1 MGALFGDAAQWL
13 WFKAARAHGSRSDQV
28 LVRFGVLLLS
38 IMALAACGERA
49 PETKPKPKPVEAP
62 LPIKAASPSPTLKA
76 VRMRGELRCGV
87 NPGLPG
93 FAFQDNGGRWRG
105 FNVDFCRALAA
116 AVLGDADKARLVP
129 LRNEERITALRSG
142 KVDVLW
148 RNTSWTFSR
157 DADDQLDMAAISYF
171 DGQGFLVRRSL
182 NLISAVELNTA
193 KICVQNSATSAQ
205 NLEDFFRA
213 RGIAYTAVS
222 FDSEAQARTA
232 YQNERCDAL
241 TADIS
246 ALAAARSV
254 MDDPAAH
261 VILPDAI
268 SKEPLG
274 PLVRQDDPSWTDV
287 VRWTLYALILAE
299 EHGVT
304 KANAK
309 AMKAG
314 VDAEV
319 RRLLGEGDYGA
330 ELGLDADWAYR
341 AITANGNYGEIF
353 DREIG
358 AGSAL
363 KLERGLN
370 ALWNAPRPGLL
381 YAPPMR

>member
-1 MGALFGDAAQWL
+1 V
-13 WFKAARAHGSRSDQV
+13 S
-28 LVRFGVLLLS
+28 VRFGVMVLS
-38 IMALAACGERA
+38 VLVLVACGQRTA
-49 PETKPKPKPVEAP
+49 TPASKPAEAAAP
-62 LPIKAASPSPTLKA
+62 LAIKPAAPSKTLKA
-76 VRMRGELRCGV
+76 IKARGELRCGV
-87 NPGLPG
+87 NPELPG

-116 AVLGDADKARLVP
+116 AVLGKPDKVTFVP
-129 LRNEERITALRSG
+129 LGNEERITALRTG

-157 DADDQLDMAAISYF
+157 DVGDQLDMAAISYF

-182 NLISAVELNTA
+182 NLTSAVELNTA
-193 KICVQNSATSAQ
+193 KICVQTGATSAQ

-213 RGIAYTAVS
+213 RGIAYTAMV
-222 FDSEAQARTA
+222 FDSEEQARAA
-232 YQNERCDAL
+232 YQAEKCDAF

-254 MDDPAAH
+254 LDDPGAH

-274 PLVRQDDPSWTDV
+274 PLVRQDDPAWTDI
-287 VRWTLYALILAE
+287 VRWTLYALVLAE

-309 AMKAG
+309 DMKTGA
-314 VDAEV
+314 DPEA
-319 RRLLGEGDYGA
+319 RRLLGEGGFGA
-330 ELGLDADWAYR
+330 VLGLDADWAAR
-341 AITANGNYGEIF
+341 AITASGNYGEIF
-353 DREIG
+353 DRDIG
-358 AGSAL
+358 GGSAL
-363 KLERGLN
+363 KLDRGLN
-370 ALWNAPRPGLL
+370 ALWNAPKPGLL

>member
-1 MGALFGDAAQWL
+1 M
-13 WFKAARAHGSRSDQV
+13 
-28 LVRFGVLLLS
+28 LVRFGVIVLS
-38 IMALAACGERA
+38 MLALSACGQRSSE
-49 PETKPKPKPVEAP
+49 PSPKPVEAAAP
-62 LPIKAASPSPTLKA
+62 LAIKPAAPSPTLKA
-76 VRMRGELRCGV
+76 VRARGELRCGV

-116 AVLGDADKARLVP
+116 AVLGDPDKIRFVP
-129 LRNEERITALRSG
+129 LGNEERIAALRAG

-157 DADDQLDMAAISYF
+157 DAGDQLDMAAISYF

-182 NLISAVELNTA
+182 NLTSAVELNTA
-193 KICVQNSATSAQ
+193 KICVQNNATSAQ
-205 NLEDFFRA
+205 NLEDFFRS
-213 RGIAYTAVS
+213 RGIAYTAMT
-222 FDSEAQARTA
+222 FDSEDEARAA
-232 YQNERCDAL
+232 YQAERCDAL

-274 PLVRQDDPSWTDV
+274 PLVRQDDPAWTDI

-299 EHGVT
+299 ERGIT
-304 KANAK
+304 KADLK
-309 AMKAG
+309 AMKTGA
-314 VDAEV
+314 DPEA
-319 RRLLGEGDYGA
+319 RRLLGEGGYGA
-330 ELGLDADWAYR
+330 MLGLDADWAAR
-341 AITANGNYGEIF
+341 AIAAGGNYGEIF

-358 AGSAL
+358 GKSAL
-363 KLERGLN
+363 KLDRGLN

>member
-1 MGALFGDAAQWL
+1 VKSTVQ
-13 WFKAARAHGSRSDQV
+13 
-28 LVRFGVLLLS
+28 
-38 IMALAACGERA
+38 
-49 PETKPKPKPVEAP
+49 
-62 LPIKAASPSPTLKA
+62 SPTLKA
-76 VRMRGELRCGV
+76 VRARGILRCGV

-93 FAFQDNGGRWRG
+93 FAFRDNGGRWRG

-116 AVLGDADKARLVP
+116 AVLGQADKVAYIPLSNEAR
-129 LRNEERITALRSG
+129 IAALRTG

-157 DADDQLDMAAISYF
+157 DAGDQLDMAAISYF
-171 DGQGFLVRRSL
+171 DGQGFMVRRSL
-182 NLISAVELNTA
+182 NLTSAVELNTA
-193 KICVQNSATSAQ
+193 KICVQGSATSAQ
-205 NLEDFFRA
+205 NLEDFFRV
-213 RGIAYTAVS
+213 RGIAYTAVL
-222 FDSEAQARTA
+222 FDSEEQARAA
-232 YQNERCDAL
+232 YQADKCDAL

-254 MDDPAAH
+254 MSSPSDH
-261 VILPDAI
+261 VILPDAV

-274 PLVRQDDPSWTDV
+274 PLVRQDDPVWSDI

-304 KANAK
+304 QANAK
-309 AMKAG
+309 AMKAS
-314 VDAEV
+314 DNPEV
-319 RRLLGEGDYGA
+319 RRLLGEGEFG
-330 ELGLDADWAYR
+330 ELLGLDPAWAER
-341 AITANGNYGEIF
+341 AIVAGGNYGEIF

-358 AGSAL
+358 GGSAL

>member
-1 MGALFGDAAQWL
+1 VTAA
-13 WFKAARAHGSRSDQV
+13 
-28 LVRFGVLLLS
+28 
-38 IMALAACGERA
+38 A
-49 PETKPKPKPVEAP
+49 PEAQTRRDRRAAGKIKP
-62 LPIKAASPSPTLKA
+62 AAISPTLKA
-76 VRMRGELRCGV
+76 IKARGELRCGV
-87 NPGLPG
+87 NPELPG
-93 FAFQDNGGRWRG
+93 FAFQDNSGRWRG

-116 AVLGDADKARLVP
+116 AVLGKPDKVAFVP
-129 LRNEERITALRSG
+129 LGNEERIMALRTG

-157 DADDQLDMAAISYF
+157 DAGDQLDMAAISYF

-182 NLISAVELNTA
+182 NLTSAVELNTA
-193 KICVQNSATSAQ
+193 KICVQSNATSAQ

-213 RGIAYTAVS
+213 RGIAYTAMM
-222 FDSEAQARTA
+222 FDSEDQARAA
-232 YQNERCDAL
+232 YQADKCDAF

-254 MDDPAAH
+254 LDDPGAH

-274 PLVRQDDPSWTDV
+274 PLVRQDDPAWTDI

-309 AMKAG
+309 EMATGA
-314 VDAEV
+314 DPEA
-319 RRLLGEGDYGA
+319 RRLLGEGAYGA
-330 ELGLDADWAYR
+330 MLGLDADWAAR
-341 AITANGNYGEIF
+341 AITASGNYGEIF

-358 AGSAL
+358 GSSAL
-363 KLERGLN
+363 KLDRGLN
-370 ALWNAPRPGLL
+370 ALWNATKPGLL

>member
-1 MGALFGDAAQWL
+1 M
-13 WFKAARAHGSRSDQV
+13 S
-28 LVRFGVLLLS
+28 VRFSLAVFA
-38 IMALAACGERA
+38 ALALAGCDRPVSKPA
-49 PETKPKPKPVEAP
+49 PRPVEAP
-62 LPIKAASPSPTLKA
+62 LKIKAAAPSPTLKA
-76 VRMRGELRCGV
+76 VRARGALRCGV
-87 NPGLPG
+87 NPELPG

-116 AVLGDADKARLVP
+116 AVLGKPDKVVFVP
-129 LRNEERITALRSG
+129 LGNDERITALRSG

-157 DADDQLDMAAISYF
+157 DAADQLDMAAISYF

-182 NLISAVELNTA
+182 NLTSAVELNTA
-193 KICVQNSATSAQ
+193 KICVQGSATSAQ
-205 NLEDFFRA
+205 NLEDFFRS
-213 RGIAYTAVS
+213 RGIAYTAMV
-222 FDSEAQARTA
+222 FDSEEQTRAA
-232 YQNERCDAL
+232 YQADKCDAF

-254 MDDPAAH
+254 LDDPGAH

-274 PLVRQDDPSWTDV
+274 PLVRQDDPAWTDI

-309 AMKAG
+309 AMKDGA
-314 VDAEV
+314 DPEA
-319 RRLLGEGDYGA
+319 RRLLGEGGYGA
-330 ELGLDADWAYR
+330 MLSLDGDWAYR
-341 AITANGNYGEIF
+341 AITAGGNYGEIF
-353 DREIG
+353 DRDIG
-358 AGSAL
+358 GGSAL
-363 KLERGLN
+363 KLDRGLN
-370 ALWNAPRPGLL
+370 ALWNAQKPGLL

>member
-1 MGALFGDAAQWL
+1 M
-13 WFKAARAHGSRSDQV
+13 
-28 LVRFGVLLLS
+28 LVRFGVLVLS
-38 IMALAACGERA
+38 MLALAACGQRA
-49 PETKPKPKPVEAP
+49 SEPTPKPVEKP
-62 LPIKAASPSPTLKA
+62 LAVETSARSPTLKA
-76 VRMRGELRCGV
+76 VRARGELRCGV

-105 FNVDFCRALAA
+105 FNVDLCRALAA
-116 AVLGDADKARLVP
+116 AVLGDPDKVRFTP
-129 LRNEERITALRSG
+129 LTNEGRIAALRSG

-148 RNTSWTFSR
+148 RNTSWTYSR
-157 DADDQLDMAAISYF
+157 DAGEQLDMAGVSYF

-193 KICVQNSATSAQ
+193 KICVQSNATSAQ

-213 RGIAYTAVS
+213 RGIAYTAMT
-222 FDSEAQARTA
+222 FDSDEKARAA
-232 YQNERCDAL
+232 YQAERCDAL
-241 TADIS
+241 AADIS

-274 PLVRQDDPSWTDV
+274 PLVRQNDPVWTDV

-309 AMKAG
+309 TMKTAG
-314 VDAEV
+314 DPEA

-330 ELGLDADWAYR
+330 KLGLDADWAYR
-341 AITANGNYGEIF
+341 AIVAGGNYGEIF

-358 AGSAL
+358 SGSAL

-381 YAPPMR
+381 YAPPLR